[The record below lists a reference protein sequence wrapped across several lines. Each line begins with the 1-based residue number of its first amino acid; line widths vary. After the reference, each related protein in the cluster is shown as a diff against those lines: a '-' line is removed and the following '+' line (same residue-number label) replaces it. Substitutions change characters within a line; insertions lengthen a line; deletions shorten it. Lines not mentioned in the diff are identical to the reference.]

1 MGCTARDKHIRTN
14 RRLRSAKLD
23 SDHGNPA
30 EKVSQLPKIMLESG
44 PRPLGYPI
52 GCSHVPPSVGNCYN
66 PNPNSDSHNPNF
78 DNCGWGYCTE
88 EQLEEILE
96 KNLEFLYNEAI
107 AKLVALGYDD
117 EAASKSILRN
127 GHCYGGMDV
136 LTNILH
142 NALAYLNGGG
152 CCANHKN
159 VAADSEL
166 VFTDLSQLVEYS
178 LAAMVC
184 LLQQVRP
191 HLSKGDAMWCLL
203 MSDLHVARASTIDI
217 PVLAAPSSNGCGSAA
232 RSNAE
237 GVSNSLPSSG
247 MDGATSGLCRF
258 HGGWGFGYAGTSE
271 LPVNGFGGL
280 FSYVSRS
287 AQQREIDCP
296 KRFNLSPSMKSL
308 LKRNVAAFAAGFRA
322 NSEQFQT
329 PSQAWPSS
337 ESSCDLSKATV
348 PVADVPSEQ
357 GEEAKNLKN
366 QEAVNSIL
374 SKFRDLNLDENLEQV
389 PDEHKDEILGTLAN
403 QIKDLERQ
411 LKERKEWAQ
420 QKAMQ
425 AAKKLSS
432 DLTQLKILRMERDET
447 QRLKKGKQT
456 LEDTTMKRLSEMENA
471 LRKASSQVDRANAAV
486 RQLEVEN
493 AEIRAEMEA
502 SKLSASESITTCL
515 EVAKREKKYLKRL
528 LNWEKRKA
536 KMQEEIAAEKQKISD
551 LQLQLDQINAA
562 QKDTEAKWRE
572 EVIAKEQAAT
582 QVEEE
587 RRAKEAAE
595 VSNKRKLEAL
605 RLKIEID
612 FQRHRDDLQRL
623 TQELMRLKSS
633 VQSTT
638 DQNDSPDYTI
648 ASLYSE
654 VVEQDKNIS
663 DRGLGEDR
671 ECLICMKEEVSVVF
685 LPCAHQVVCASCS
698 KDYGK
703 KGKATCPCCRAPI
716 EQRIRKDLGTIVT
729 GEKGL
734 IRSPTLTLSMVKFV
748 EYPLGYKAAMM
759 KPLSFGIP
767 IVASSLNQLLALVS
781 IPIEKATQKN
791 VSVEFLEKDRI
802 FSMKQILYRT
812 LEESRIKSGETQI
825 LSEFG

>member
-1 MGCTARDKHIRTN
+1 MRSEKESQMGCTAREKHIRTN
-14 RRLRSAKLD
+14 RRLRSVKLD
-23 SDHGNPA
+23 SDHA
-30 EKVSQLPKIMLESG
+30 EKVPPLPKSMLESG

-52 GCSHVPPSVGNCYN
+52 GCSHALPYVSNCYN
-66 PNPNSDSHNPNF
+66 PNPNSDAHNPNF

-88 EQLEEILE
+88 EQLEEILF

-107 AKLVALGYDD
+107 AKLVALGYDN
-117 EAASKSILRN
+117 EAALTSLLRN

-152 CCANHKN
+152 CCADHKN
-159 VAADSEL
+159 ITEDSEL
-166 VFTDLSQLVEYS
+166 VFTDLNQLVEYS
-178 LAAMVC
+178 LAGMVC

-203 MSDLHVARASTIDI
+203 MSDLHVGKASTMDI
-217 PVLAAPSSNGCGSAA
+217 PVLAAPSTNGCGSAA
-232 RSNAE
+232 RSDVE
-237 GVSNSLPSSG
+237 GVSNSTTSSG
-247 MDGATSGLCRF
+247 MDGAAPGLCRF

-271 LPVNGFGGL
+271 LPVNGFSGL
-280 FSYVSRS
+280 FPYGSQS

-322 NSEQFQT
+322 NSKQFQT
-329 PSQAWPSS
+329 PSPTWPSS
-337 ESSCDLSKATV
+337 VSSGDMPKAIA
-348 PVADVPSEQ
+348 PVADVPSEG

-432 DLTQLKILRMERDET
+432 DLTQLKILRMEREET

-551 LQLQLDQINAA
+551 LQQQLAQINAA
-562 QKDTEAKWRE
+562 QKEAEAKRKE
-572 EVIAKEQAAT
+572 EVVAKEQALA

-587 RRAKEAAE
+587 RRAKEAIE

-623 TQELMRLKSS
+623 EQEHLRLKSTA
-633 VQSTT
+633 QSTAH
-638 DQNDSPDYTI
+638 QNDALDALPTRPR
-648 ASLYSE
+648 LFSE
-654 VVEQDKNIS
+654 LVEQDKDIS
-663 DRGLGEDR
+663 DRGLSGDR

-685 LPCAHQVVCASCS
+685 LPCAHQVVCASCG
-698 KDYGK
+698 KDHGK

-716 EQRIRKDLGTIVT
+716 EQRIRV
-729 GEKGL
+729 
-734 IRSPTLTLSMVKFV
+734 
-748 EYPLGYKAAMM
+748 
-759 KPLSFGIP
+759 FG
-767 IVASSLNQLLALVS
+767 ASS
-781 IPIEKATQKN
+781 
-791 VSVEFLEKDRI
+791 
-802 FSMKQILYRT
+802 
-812 LEESRIKSGETQI
+812 
-825 LSEFG
+825 